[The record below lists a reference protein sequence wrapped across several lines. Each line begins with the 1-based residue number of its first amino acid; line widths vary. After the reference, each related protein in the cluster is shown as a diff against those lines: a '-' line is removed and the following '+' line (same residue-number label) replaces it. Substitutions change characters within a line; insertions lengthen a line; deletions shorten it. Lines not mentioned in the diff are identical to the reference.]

1 MKAWFEVPV
10 PDQQGPGADS
20 SSLPLC
26 LGGEFGFA
34 GLSLRRTSGGI
45 AMKRALAFTLFASA
59 AVGIAQQNK
68 DPVTSVVKEILPHQ
82 EKNLVAAVEEM
93 PADKF
98 GYKPT
103 PQQMSF
109 AHLVLHMTESNNYL
123 CAKAGDLPEPK
134 AQELK
139 ETDGKDKL
147 VAALKASFD
156 FCNTAMPKVTDAKLG
171 DTIEVWGGR
180 KAPRAFALIA
190 LTSDWADHYSA
201 AAIYLRLNGLLPPTA
216 NK

>member
-1 MKAWFEVPV
+1 
-10 PDQQGPGADS
+10 
-20 SSLPLC
+20 
-26 LGGEFGFA
+26 
-34 GLSLRRTSGGI
+34 
-45 AMKRALAFTLFASA
+45 MKRAIAFLSLFASA
-59 AVGIAQQNK
+59 ALGFAQQNK

-93 PADKF
+93 PADRF

-123 CAKAGDLPEPK
+123 CAKAGDVPEPK

-171 DTIEVWGGR
+171 DMIEFWGGR
-180 KAPRAFALIA
+180 KAPWAFALIA
-190 LTSDWADHYSA
+190 LTNDWADHYSA
-201 AAIYLRLNGLLPPTA
+201 TAMYLRLNGLLPPTA